1 LEVAGVKPAALL
13 VLFVAI
19 VSEVV
24 GTAGLKASEGFSRV
38 VADFVVVVAYGA
50 AFYFLSLSLQQ
61 IPLGVAYAI
70 WSGLGT
76 VGAVLVGVMVWQESL
91 GPARLIGIGLIVIG
105 VVMLNVFAEGS
116 GT

>member
-1 LEVAGVKPAALL
+1 MKPVALL

-24 GTAGLKASEGFSRV
+24 GTAGLKASKGFSRV
-38 VADFVVVVAYGA
+38 VPVLVIVVAYGA
-50 AFYFLSLSLQQ
+50 AFYSLSLSLQQ
-61 IPLGVAYAI
+61 IPLCGAYAI

-76 VGAVLVGVMVWQESL
+76 VGAVLVGVMVWQESP

-105 VVMLNVFAEGS
+105 VVVLNVFAEGS
-116 GT
+116 RT

>member
-1 LEVAGVKPAALL
+1 ML

-38 VADFVVVVAYGA
+38 VPVLVVVVAYGA

-61 IPLGVAYAI
+61 IP
-70 WSGLGT
+70 
-76 VGAVLVGVMVWQESL
+76 
-91 GPARLIGIGLIVIG
+91 
-105 VVMLNVFAEGS
+105 
-116 GT
+116 